1 MSTTTHQ
8 PPAAAPKNVKVLIK
22 AGQKDTT
29 MSWDAADDADHYEIV
44 VRDTTADEWE
54 KVLPIGKVAT
64 YTIPDVTIDNAI
76 IGVRAVDAAGHRS
89 PVRTPPE
96 PGARI
101 QGR

>member
-1 MSTTTHQ
+1 
-8 PPAAAPKNVKVLIK
+8 VKVLIK

-29 MSWDAADDADHYEIV
+29 MSWDAADDADHYELVI
-44 VRDTTADEWE
+44 RDTTADEWE
-54 KVLPIGKVAT
+54 KVLPVGKVAT

-76 IGVRAVDAAGHRS
+76 IGVRAVGADGRRS

-101 QGR
+101 PGRAAQ

>member
-1 MSTTTHQ
+1 
-8 PPAAAPKNVKVLIK
+8 
-22 AGQKDTT
+22 

-76 IGVRAVDAAGHRS
+76 IGVRAVGADGRRS

-96 PGARI
+96 PGAKVP
-101 QGR
+101 GRS